1 LSGRS
6 RYKAPASASEHWLNE
21 ESEMDANRP
30 DDPTPSPDSGRPRR
44 APPTIDLEA
53 SEVTTKPADDA
64 DRGEQASQSS
74 RPGSAA
80 LRPLW
85 VAGAAG
91 ALTAALVLA
100 IVWAVGWPAEPAR
113 PVSEINTGAIAALS
127 SRVSDLEGQVSKRA
141 APDPAVASRLDVLE
155 KSLASLR
162 NELTTAKAQ
171 SGKLAAELDAVKSAS
186 PAPAAAPAAPDLL
199 EIKQRLA
206 EVERVVRADKE
217 NLAQVTDK
225 PADDTALRRLVV
237 ASVLEISVR
246 QGEPFS
252 EALNAAGALA
262 PDPQAL
268 KPLEAFASSGVPSP
282 AVLCRELL
290 TLVPK
295 LEPPAA
301 PNVTSGTGIVE
312 HLKAGA
318 AKLVRIER
326 TDGIGNDRGAIVA
339 RVTAAAL
346 RNDLPDARRE
356 LSSLN
361 PDDRAA
367 AQGWLEK
374 AGQRDAAVAASRH
387 FATEAMAALAKP
399 AP

>member
-1 LSGRS
+1 
-6 RYKAPASASEHWLNE
+6 
-21 ESEMDANRP
+21 MDDNRP
-30 DDPTPSPDSGRPRR
+30 DDPTPLPDSGRPKRE
-44 APPTIDLEA
+44 PPTIDLEA
-53 SEVTTKPADDA
+53 SEVSTKPAEGA
-64 DRGEQASQSS
+64 EQGEQGSQSS
-74 RPGSAA
+74 GPASSGFRPV
-80 LRPLW
+80 W
-85 VAGAAG
+85 VAGATG

-100 IVWAVGWPAEPAR
+100 IVWAVGWPTEPAR

-127 SRVSDLEGQVSKRA
+127 SRVSDLEEQVSKRA
-141 APDPAVASRLDVLE
+141 APDPAMASRLDALE
-155 KSLASLR
+155 KSIAGLR
-162 NELTTAKAQ
+162 NELTAAKAQ
-171 SGKLAAELDAVKSAS
+171 SQTLATELDAVKSA
-186 PAPAAAPAAPDLL
+186 PPPAAAPAAPDLAA
-199 EIKQRLA
+199 IKDRLA
-206 EVERVVRADKE
+206 EVERAVRTDRE

-237 ASVLEISVR
+237 ASMLEISVR
-246 QGEPFS
+246 QGQPFS
-252 EALNAAGALA
+252 EALDAAKALA
-262 PDPQAL
+262 PDPQQL
-268 KPLEAFASSGVPSP
+268 KPLEIFASSGVPSP
-282 AVLCRELL
+282 AALCRELL

-295 LEPPAA
+295 LEPPPPPNATAA
-301 PNVTSGTGIVE
+301 TGIVD

-326 TDGIGNDRGAIVA
+326 TDGVGNDRGAIVA

-367 AQGWLEK
+367 AQVWIEK
-374 AGQRDAAVAASRH
+374 ASQRDAALAAARQ